1 MRTMTAALALVLLP
15 ALALAQTTPNWTTGY
30 VPPSTEWNALWASK
44 ADYTGLTAEIARAEA
59 AEATLTTSAAAATA
73 AATSA
78 TSASAAAT
86 TAAAAATAAAANPV
100 TVVAASGT
108 AQSLA
113 FAASGN
119 ATYDVT
125 KTGNVAFTLSGGR
138 AGQYQTLTIVVRPGA
153 GGFTESFP
161 ATIKWPGGTA
171 PTPSTSAVNVYT
183 VSTPDA
189 GTTLIGSY

>member
-1 MRTMTAALALVLLP
+1 MRIIPAALALVLLP
-15 ALALAQTTPNWTTGY
+15 SLALAQTTPNWVLGY
-30 VPPSTEWNALWASK
+30 VPPASEWNALWASK

-59 AEATLTTSAAAATA
+59 VETTLATSAAAATTA
-73 AATSA
+73 AN
-78 TSASAAAT
+78 AAT
-86 TAAAAATAAAANPV
+86 TAAAAATGATNSV
-100 TVVAASGT
+100 TTIAVSGT
-108 AQSLA
+108 AQALA
-113 FAASGN
+113 FPANGN

-125 KTGNVAFTLSGGR
+125 KTGNVAFTLTGGK
-138 AGQYQTLTIVVRPGA
+138 AGQYQTLTIVVRPGT